1 MCVKHLNRCKTSTCC
16 CHCASVFHF
25 PLFQSS
31 WSLCFFKPLCH
42 FNLSFIAGGK
52 CTTDSHCPTK
62 TLSVRGDTEP
72 DQLCVPASF
81 SHSHLWPPAKPRTG
95 MSIFQTV
102 FSMQTQTFGL
112 PLDVTSKP
120 VQFSQSV
127 KVGMIWFS

>member
-1 MCVKHLNRCKTSTCC
+1 M
-16 CHCASVFHF
+16 FHF
-25 PLFQSS
+25 FNPHGRFVSSNPFQ
-31 WSLCFFKPLCH
+31 
-42 FNLSFIAGGK
+42 LSFIAGGK

-81 SHSHLWPPAKPRTG
+81 SHSHPWPPAKPRTG

-112 PLDVTSKP
+112 PLDVTSMP

>member
-95 MSIFQTV
+95 MSIF
-102 FSMQTQTFGL
+102 
-112 PLDVTSKP
+112 K
-120 VQFSQSV
+120 QFFQCKLKLSDFHLMSLQSLYSFRNLSR
-127 KVGMIWFS
+127 WE